1 MQKHIIVLQQRSMQ
15 TCNSLQQ
22 KHKKYF
28 NDNSVAEMELVLK
41 KQDTRENLINLYR
54 SEMDKIVKN

>member
-28 NDNSVAEMELVLK
+28 YDNWVAEIELVLK
-41 KQDTRENLINLYR
+41 KQDTR
-54 SEMDKIVKN
+54 